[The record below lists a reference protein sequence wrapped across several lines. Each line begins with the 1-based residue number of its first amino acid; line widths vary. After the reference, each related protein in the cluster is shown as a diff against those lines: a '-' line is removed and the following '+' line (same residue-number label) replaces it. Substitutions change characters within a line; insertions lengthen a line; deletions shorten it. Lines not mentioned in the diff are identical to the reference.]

1 MSVID
6 RNYQNLEDKE
16 LVVLSLQ
23 DSQYFYCLMKRYEE
37 KLTNYVRRFTYLSDD
52 DIADVVQDSFINTY
66 QHLNDCD
73 CNLKFSSWLY
83 RIVHN
88 QAINFIKKNKQS
100 LKIDILDRDD
110 EFVDWLV
117 ADTDIEKE
125 TITRHFN
132 DYVTTILEK
141 LKPDYKEVLILKFFE
156 DKDYQEISDILQKPM
171 GTVATLLSRAKIQFK
186 EIYEKENKYQ
196 R

>member
-1 MSVID
+1 MFN
-6 RNYQNLEDKE
+6 RNCQNLEDKE
-16 LVVLSLQ
+16 LVALSLQ
-23 DSQYFYCLMKRYEE
+23 DSQYFYCLMKRYED

-52 DIADVVQDSFINTY
+52 DIADVVQESFINTY

-100 LKIDILDRDD
+100 LKIEMIDNDD

-125 TITRHFN
+125 TITKHFN

-186 EIYEKENKYQ
+186 EIYEKEKKY
-196 R
+196 

>member
-1 MSVID
+1 MID
-6 RNYQNLEDKE
+6 RNCQNLEDKE
-16 LVVLSLQ
+16 LVALSLE

-52 DIADVVQDSFINTY
+52 DIADIVQDSFINTY

-100 LKIDILDRDD
+100 LKIEMVDNDD

-117 ADTDIEKE
+117 ADTNIEKE
-125 TITRHFN
+125 TITKHFN
-132 DYVTTILEK
+132 EYITTILEK

-186 EIYEKENKYQ
+186 EVYEKENKYQ

>member
-1 MSVID
+1 MIEEKCQD
-6 RNYQNLEDKE
+6 YDDNNL
-16 LVVLSLQ
+16 VTLSIN

-37 KLTNYVRRFTYLSDD
+37 KLSNYIKRFTYLADE
-52 DIADVVQDSFINTY
+52 DIADIVQESFISVY

-73 CNLKFSSWLY
+73 CKLKFSSWMY

-100 LKIDILDRDD
+100 IKIDLENDD

-125 TITRHFN
+125 TIIKYFN
-132 DYVTTILEK
+132 EYVKTVIEK
-141 LKPDYKEVLILKFFE
+141 LKPIYKEVLVLKFFE

-186 EIYEKENKYQ
+186 QIYEKEKKY
-196 R
+196 

>member
-1 MSVID
+1 MID
-6 RNYQNLEDKE
+6 KNCQDFEDRE
-16 LVVLSLQ
+16 LVALSIK
-23 DSQYFYCLMKRYEE
+23 DSQYFYCLMRRYEE
-37 KLTNYVRRFTYLSDD
+37 KLSNYVRRFTYLPDD
-52 DIADVVQDSFINTY
+52 DIADIIEDSFINAY

-100 LKIDILDRDD
+100 LKIDMTDSDD
-110 EFVDWLV
+110 NLIDWLV
-117 ADTDIEKE
+117 ADTNIEKE
-125 TITRHFN
+125 TLTLHFN
-132 DYVTTILEK
+132 DYIKTILEK
-141 LKPDYKEVLILKFFE
+141 LKPEYKEVLILKFFE

-186 EIYEKENKYQ
+186 EVYEKENQYQ

>member
-1 MSVID
+1 MID
-6 RNYQNLEDKE
+6 QNCQKFSDNE
-16 LVVLSLQ
+16 LVALSVN
-23 DSQYFYCLMKRYEE
+23 DSQYFYCLMKRYED
-37 KLTNYVRRFTYLSDD
+37 KLSSYVHRFTYLSYE
-52 DIADVVQDSFINTY
+52 DIADIVQESFINAY

-88 QAINFIKKNKQS
+88 QAINFMKKNKQS
-100 LKIDILDRDD
+100 VKIDVENDD

-117 ADTDIEKE
+117 SDTDIEKE
-125 TITRHFN
+125 TIKLHFN
-132 DYVTTILEK
+132 ESIKIIINK

-156 DKDYQEISDILQKPM
+156 DKDYSEISDILQKPM

-186 EIYEKENKYQ
+186 KIYEKENKY
-196 R
+196 

>member
-1 MSVID
+1 MIEEKCQKFD
-6 RNYQNLEDKE
+6 DNQ
-16 LVVLSLQ
+16 LVALSKS

-37 KLTNYVRRFTYLSDD
+37 KLVNYVKRFTYLPDE
-52 DIADVVQDSFINTY
+52 DIADIVQESFIRAY

-73 CNLKFSSWLY
+73 CKLKFSSWMY

-88 QAINFIKKNKQS
+88 QTINFMKKNKRAV
-100 LKIDILDRDD
+100 KIDIDNDD

-125 TITRHFN
+125 TIIKHFN
-132 DYVTTILEK
+132 EYVKTVIEK
-141 LKPDYKEVLILKFFE
+141 LKPIYKEVLVLKFFE

-186 EIYEKENKYQ
+186 QIYEKEKKY
-196 R
+196 

>member
-1 MSVID
+1 MID
-6 RNYQNLEDKE
+6 RNCQNLEDKE
-16 LVVLSLQ
+16 LVALSLQ
-23 DSQYFYCLMKRYEE
+23 DSQYFYCLMKRYED

-52 DIADVVQDSFINTY
+52 DIADIVQDSFINTY

-100 LKIDILDRDD
+100 LKIEMVDNDD

-117 ADTDIEKE
+117 ADTNIEKE
-125 TITRHFN
+125 TITKHFN
-132 DYVTTILEK
+132 EYITTILEK

-186 EIYEKENKYQ
+186 EVYEKENKYQ

>member
-1 MSVID
+1 MIEK
-6 RNYQNLEDKE
+6 NCQNLRDEE
-16 LVVLSLQ
+16 LVGRSL
-23 DSQYFYCLMKRYEE
+23 DDHQYFYCLMKRYEE
-37 KLTNYVRRFTYLSDD
+37 KLFRYVGRFTYLPED
-52 DIADVVQDSFINTY
+52 DIADIVQESFIRAY

-73 CNLKFSSWLY
+73 CDLKFSSWLY

-88 QAINFIKKNKQS
+88 QAINFMKKNKQS
-100 LKIDILDRDD
+100 VKIEAENDD
-110 EFVDWLV
+110 EFVEWLV

-125 TITRHFN
+125 TITKHFN
-132 DYVTTILEK
+132 DYLKTILEK

-186 EIYEKENKYQ
+186 QIYEKEKQY
-196 R
+196 

>member
-1 MSVID
+1 MIEEKCQKYD
-6 RNYQNLEDKE
+6 DNQ
-16 LVVLSLQ
+16 LVALSLN

-37 KLTNYVRRFTYLSDD
+37 KLASYVKRFTYLPDEDID
-52 DIADVVQDSFINTY
+52 DIVQESFISAY

-73 CNLKFSSWLY
+73 CKLKFSSWMY

-88 QAINFIKKNKQS
+88 QAINFMKKNKQS
-100 LKIDILDRDD
+100 VKIDVENDD

-117 ADTDIEKE
+117 ADTNIEKE
-125 TITRHFN
+125 TIIKYFN
-132 DYVTTILEK
+132 EYVKTVIEK
-141 LKPDYKEVLILKFFE
+141 LKPIYKEVLVLKFFE

-186 EIYEKENKYQ
+186 QIYEKEKKY
-196 R
+196 

>member
-1 MSVID
+1 MIKKNCQNFDD
-6 RNYQNLEDKE
+6 RE
-16 LVVLSLQ
+16 LVALSIN
-23 DSQYFYCLMKRYEE
+23 DSQYFFCLMTRYEE
-37 KLTNYVRRFTYLSDD
+37 KLSNYVRRFTYLPDD
-52 DIADVVQDSFINTY
+52 DIADIIEDSFINAY

-100 LKIDILDRDD
+100 LKIDMTDSDD
-110 EFVDWLV
+110 NFIDWLV
-117 ADTDIEKE
+117 ADTNIEKE
-125 TITRHFN
+125 TLTLHFS
-132 DYVTTILEK
+132 DYIKTLLEK
-141 LKPDYKEVLILKFFE
+141 LKPEYKEVLVLKFFE

-171 GTVATLLSRAKIQFK
+171 GTVATLISRAKIQFK
-186 EIYEKENKYQ
+186 EVYEKENQYQ

>member
-1 MSVID
+1 MID
-6 RNYQNLEDKE
+6 LKDCTKEDKE
-16 LVVLSLQ
+16 LVALSLT
-23 DSQYFYCLMKRYEE
+23 DSQFFYCLMKRYEE
-37 KLTNYVRRFTYLSDD
+37 KLINYVGRFTYLPTE
-52 DIADVVQDSFINTY
+52 DIADIVQESFIKAY

-88 QAINFIKKNKQS
+88 QSINFIKKHKLS
-100 LKIDILDRDD
+100 LKIDINENDD
-110 EFVDWLV
+110 EFMDWLV
-117 ADTDIEKE
+117 ADTNIEKE
-125 TITRHFN
+125 TITKYFN
-132 DYVTTILEK
+132 EDIKTILEK

-186 EIYEKENKYQ
+186 KIYEKTNKN
-196 R
+196 

>member
-1 MSVID
+1 MFN
-6 RNYQNLEDKE
+6 RNCQNLEDKE
-16 LVVLSLQ
+16 LVALSLQ
-23 DSQYFYCLMKRYEE
+23 DSQYFYCLMKRYED

-52 DIADVVQDSFINTY
+52 DIADIVQESFISTY

-100 LKIDILDRDD
+100 LKIEMVGNDD

-125 TITRHFN
+125 TITKHFN
-132 DYVTTILEK
+132 DYVTAILEK

-186 EIYEKENKYQ
+186 EIYEKEKKY
-196 R
+196 

>member
-1 MSVID
+1 MID
-6 RNYQNLEDKE
+6 RNCQNLEDKE
-16 LVVLSLQ
+16 LVALSLQ
-23 DSQYFYCLMKRYEE
+23 DSQYFYCLMKRYED

-52 DIADVVQDSFINTY
+52 DIADIVQESFISTY

-100 LKIDILDRDD
+100 LKIEMVGNDD

-117 ADTDIEKE
+117 ADTNIEKE
-125 TITRHFN
+125 TITKHFN

-186 EIYEKENKYQ
+186 EIYEKEKKY
-196 R
+196 